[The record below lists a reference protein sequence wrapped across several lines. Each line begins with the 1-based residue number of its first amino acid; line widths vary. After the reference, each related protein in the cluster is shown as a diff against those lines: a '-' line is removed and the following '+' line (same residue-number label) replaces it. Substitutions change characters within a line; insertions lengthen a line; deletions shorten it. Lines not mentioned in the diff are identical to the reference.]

1 MQNLQRFFDISSINR
16 ISFRHDINGLRA
28 IAVLAVVFYHAD
40 IEIFKGGWLGVDIFF
55 VISGYLISN
64 IIISELNNGYFS
76 FKKFYFRRIKR
87 ILPALFSTILL
98 TLPFAYL
105 LLTPKAMEEYLKSV
119 IASLFFYA
127 NYHFQNLD
135 FYVSESTKIMPLLHT
150 WSLAIEEQYYLIFPI
165 LSVFIYKYF
174 KKYFSYF
181 IGLFIVFSIFI
192 NTQVQDIS
200 KFYQLQ
206 YRIWELLLGV
216 LIMIISN
223 NIKIKHL
230 EKIGLPLMSIP
241 LFYFDDFWINDI
253 EPKIITLLGVSLII
267 FSNKEDTLLTKALSN
282 NLVSKIGLSS
292 YSIYLL
298 HQPLFAF
305 FRIFRYQENYL
316 FFESY
321 PSSVDVIND
330 PAQSILQEGFNF
342 LDLTLAMIILL
353 FLGFSSY
360 RLIEINK
367 FRSQILVGSFITIC
381 MFLYIQNSA
390 TRVYSQQFDQNILYK
405 NESVFS
411 DYNCWDNFSNWDDDF
426 NKVKNCYFDNKKDKN
441 LIFIG
446 DSSIAAISKY
456 FFGSNNDIEDY
467 NYLFLSPRHETFF
480 QEIDSNILCKNCI
493 FEFLKE
499 NKNNNLIVLSLELHR
514 YLEDGNSI
522 YYSPNYSLED
532 KDRVLFNNIKLLSTF
547 SQNIIIIEPF
557 PTMLQTKP
565 SPAEILLSRKGG
577 EINEIFIPFSAWE
590 KNTVRT
596 DKFIREI
603 EGDLVNYILY
613 DTSKYLCDKASDKC
627 IVFEKPYIYY
637 LDHVHLTLKG
647 STKVYIELIDL
658 IEKN

>member
-1 MQNLQRFFDISSINR
+1 
-16 ISFRHDINGLRA
+16 
-28 IAVLAVVFYHAD
+28 
-40 IEIFKGGWLGVDIFF
+40 
-55 VISGYLISN
+55 
-64 IIISELNNGYFS
+64 
-76 FKKFYFRRIKR
+76 
-87 ILPALFSTILL
+87 
-98 TLPFAYL
+98 
-105 LLTPKAMEEYLKSV
+105 MEEYLKSV

-316 FFESY
+316 FLNL
-321 PSSVDVIND
+321 I
-330 PAQSILQEGFNF
+330 PAQ
-342 LDLTLAMIILL
+342 
-353 FLGFSSY
+353 
-360 RLIEINK
+360 
-367 FRSQILVGSFITIC
+367 
-381 MFLYIQNSA
+381 
-390 TRVYSQQFDQNILYK
+390 
-405 NESVFS
+405 
-411 DYNCWDNFSNWDDDF
+411 
-426 NKVKNCYFDNKKDKN
+426 
-441 LIFIG
+441 
-446 DSSIAAISKY
+446 
-456 FFGSNNDIEDY
+456 
-467 NYLFLSPRHETFF
+467 
-480 QEIDSNILCKNCI
+480 
-493 FEFLKE
+493 
-499 NKNNNLIVLSLELHR
+499 
-514 YLEDGNSI
+514 
-522 YYSPNYSLED
+522 
-532 KDRVLFNNIKLLSTF
+532 
-547 SQNIIIIEPF
+547 
-557 PTMLQTKP
+557 
-565 SPAEILLSRKGG
+565 
-577 EINEIFIPFSAWE
+577 
-590 KNTVRT
+590 
-596 DKFIREI
+596 
-603 EGDLVNYILY
+603 
-613 DTSKYLCDKASDKC
+613 
-627 IVFEKPYIYY
+627 
-637 LDHVHLTLKG
+637 
-647 STKVYIELIDL
+647 
-658 IEKN
+658 

>member
-1 MQNLQRFFDISSINR
+1 MQNLQRFFDISKISR

-64 IIISELNNGYFS
+64 IIISELNNGDFS
-76 FKKFYFRRIKR
+76 FKKFYFKRIKR

-105 LLTPKAMEEYLKSV
+105 LLTTKAMEEYLKSV

-165 LSVFIYKYF
+165 LSVLIYKYF

-181 IGLFIVFSIFI
+181 IGLFIVFSILI

-216 LIMIISN
+216 LIMIISS

-253 EPKIITLLGVSLII
+253 EPKIITLLGVSLVI

-282 NLVSKIGLSS
+282 NLISKIGLSS

-321 PSSVDVIND
+321 PASVDIIND
-330 PAQSILQEGFNF
+330 PGQSILQDGFTF
-342 LDLTLAMIILL
+342 VELTLAMIVLL
-353 FLGFSSY
+353 FLGFLSY
-360 RLIEINK
+360 NLVEINK
-367 FRSQILVGSFITIC
+367 FRIQILIGSFLAIC
-381 MFLYIQNSA
+381 IFLYIQNPIP
-390 TRVYSQQFDQNILYK
+390 RVYSQQFDQNILYK

-446 DSSIAAISKY
+446 DSSTAAISKF
-456 FFGSNNDIEDY
+456 FFGSNTDIEGY

-480 QEIDSNILCKNCI
+480 QEIDSNISCKNCI
-493 FEFLKE
+493 LQFLKE
-499 NKNNNLIVLSLELHR
+499 NKNKNFIVLSLELHR
-514 YLEDGNSI
+514 YLEDESSI

-532 KDRVLFNNIKLLSTF
+532 KARVLFNNIILLSTF
-547 SQNIIIIEPF
+547 SQNIIVIEPF

-565 SPAEILLSRKGG
+565 SPAEILLSRKGD
-577 EINEIFIPFSAWE
+577 EINEIFIPFSAW
-590 KNTVRT
+590 KNNTVKT
-596 DKFIREI
+596 NKFIEEL
-603 EGDLVNYILY
+603 EGDLVNNIFYN
-613 DTSKYLCDKASDKC
+613 TAKYLCDKVSDKC
-627 IVFEKPYIYY
+627 LVFEKPNIYY

>member
-1 MQNLQRFFDISSINR
+1 MLFLQKFFDISKIDR

-28 IAVLAVVFYHAD
+28 VAVLAVVFYHAD
-40 IEIFKGGWLGVDIFF
+40 LEIFKGGWLGVDIFF

-64 IIISELNNGYFS
+64 IIISELNNGDFS
-76 FKKFYFRRIKR
+76 FKNFYFKRIKR

-119 IASLFFYA
+119 FASLFFYA

-165 LSVFIYKYF
+165 LSVLIYKYF

-181 IGLFIVFSIFI
+181 IGIFIVFSILI
-192 NTQVQDIS
+192 NTQIQDIS

-223 NIKIKHL
+223 NNKIKHL

-267 FSNKEDTLLTKALSN
+267 FSNKEETLLTKALSN

-305 FRIFRYQENYL
+305 FRIFRYQERYY
-316 FFESY
+316 FQSY
-321 PSSVDVIND
+321 PTSVDILND
-330 PAQSILQEGFNF
+330 PAQSILQDGFNF
-342 LDLTLAMIILL
+342 ADLALAITILL
-353 FLGFSSY
+353 FLGYSSY

-367 FRSQILVGSFITIC
+367 FRLQILVGSFLTIC
-381 MFLYIQNSA
+381 IFLYIQNSA

-411 DYNCWDNFSNWDDDF
+411 EYNCWNIFINWDDDF
-426 NKVKNCYFDNKKDKN
+426 NNVKNCYFDNKKDKN

-446 DSSIAAISKY
+446 DSSVAAISK
-456 FFGSNNDIEDY
+456 FIFGSNTGIEDY
-467 NYLFLSPRHETFF
+467 NYLFLSLGSEIFF

-499 NKNNNLIVLSLELHR
+499 NKNNNLIILSLELHR
-514 YLEDGNSI
+514 YLEDESSI

-532 KDRVLFNNIKLLSTF
+532 KASVLFNNIKLLSTF
-547 SQNIIIIEPF
+547 SKNIIIIEPF

-565 SPAEILLSRKGG
+565 SPAEILLSRKGD
-577 EINEIFIPFSAWE
+577 EINEIFIPFSDWK
-590 KNTVRT
+590 KNTVKT
-596 DKFIREI
+596 DKFIEEI
-603 EGDLVNYILY
+603 KEGLVNYILY
-613 DTSKYLCDKASDKC
+613 DTSKYLCDEVSDKC

-637 LDHVHLTLKG
+637 LDQVHLTLKG
-647 STKVYIELIDL
+647 SRKVYIELIDL